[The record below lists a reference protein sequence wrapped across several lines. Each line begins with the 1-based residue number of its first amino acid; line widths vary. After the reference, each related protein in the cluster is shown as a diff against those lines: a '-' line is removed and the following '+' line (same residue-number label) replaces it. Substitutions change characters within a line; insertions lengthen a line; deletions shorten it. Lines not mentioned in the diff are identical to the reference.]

1 MGLWH
6 DEAGTLCTATWL
18 IAINLPRWVTAG
30 DCLEK
35 IVMETM
41 QIVRDSSDGNGEFTL
56 INKCD
61 FDPKTM
67 KEWTEKKKKVSKKK
81 VSKKAK

>member
-1 MGLWH
+1 MGLRH

-18 IAINLPRWVTAG
+18 IAINLPRRVTAG

-67 KEWTEKKKKVSKKK
+67 KEWVAKKKKSSKKK
-81 VSKKAK
+81 ATRKAR